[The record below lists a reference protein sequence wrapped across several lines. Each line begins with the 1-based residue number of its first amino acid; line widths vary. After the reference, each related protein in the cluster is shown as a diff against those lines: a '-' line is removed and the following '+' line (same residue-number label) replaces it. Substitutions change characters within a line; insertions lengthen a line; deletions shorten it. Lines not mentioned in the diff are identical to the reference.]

1 MLSLCALRLTTGD
14 EMLTSAALAEL
25 NTHVHMSEYA
35 HHVAFLRAVQE
46 QVGGAWSF
54 EQPLEEGG

>member
-1 MLSLCALRLTTGD
+1 
-14 EMLTSAALAEL
+14 
-25 NTHVHMSEYA
+25 MSEYA
-35 HHVAFLRAVQE
+35 DHVAFLRAVQE

>member
-25 NTHVHMSEYA
+25 NTHELMSEYA
-35 HHVAFLRAVQE
+35 DHVAFLRAVQA
-46 QVGGAWSF
+46 QVGGARSF
-54 EQPLEEGG
+54 EQPLEE